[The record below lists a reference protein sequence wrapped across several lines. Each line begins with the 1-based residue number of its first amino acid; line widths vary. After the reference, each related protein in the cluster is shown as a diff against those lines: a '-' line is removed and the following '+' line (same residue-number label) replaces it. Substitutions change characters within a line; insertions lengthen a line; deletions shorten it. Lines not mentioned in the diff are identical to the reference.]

1 MLMTKNMKGM
11 VYQMK
16 GYKALAE
23 VLDWGGHVLKIIVPM
38 GQKVT
43 SLSAEDFAID
53 VEKVDPETG
62 KVAMAPIDWFS
73 KELIPATGTLGVA
86 KAYPCDENGEEAAES
101 ELAALETIYG
111 PALPYSSIAFGKKG
125 YTTIADVHY
134 TIHYKDAVVSDEGE
148 LILKGKEL
156 VQVGKS
162 KSGLN
167 MAWTVPQI
175 KNDNPPLIIWLHGAG
190 EGGWDPYV
198 AVLGNKVINLAS
210 PEIQSY
216 FGGAYVFAPQCK
228 TMWLDDGSGEYHKEG
243 KSMYVKALMDT
254 IEEFIAAHPEI
265 DRKRIYIGGCSNGG
279 FMTMRMVVDYPDYFA
294 GAYPVCEALYDNTIS
309 DQDIENIKNV
319 PIWFTHAKVDQIV
332 NPNETAVP
340 TYKRLI
346 AAGAPNVHFS
356 YYDRVLDQT
365 GLFKKPDGTPHE
377 YFGHGSWIYTL
388 NNDCKLDFD
397 GTPVLLNGKPT
408 TIFEWLAAQHK

>member
-1 MLMTKNMKGM
+1 MA
-11 VYQMK
+11 K

-38 GQKVT
+38 GQT
-43 SLSAEDFAID
+43 ANTLSAEDFAID
-53 VEKVDPETG
+53 VEKFDPETG
-62 KVAMAPIDWFS
+62 KVAMVPIDWFS
-73 KELIPATGTLGVA
+73 KEMIPATGTLGVA
-86 KAYPCDENGEEAAES
+86 KAYPCDADGKETAES
-101 ELAALETIYG
+101 GLAALETVYG
-111 PALPYSSIAFGKKG
+111 PAYPYSSIVFGKKG
-125 YTTIADVHY
+125 YTTFADVHY
-134 TIHYKDAVVSDEGE
+134 TIRYKGDVLCKEGE

-156 VQVGKS
+156 VQTGKA

-167 MAWTVPQI
+167 MAWIVPQM
-175 KNDNPPLIIWLHGAG
+175 KNEHSPLIIWLHGAG

-216 FGGAYVFAPQCK
+216 FGGAYVLAPQCG

-243 KSMYVKALMDT
+243 KSMYVGALMDA

-265 DRKRIYIGGCSNGG
+265 DRNRVYIGGCSNGG

-294 GAYPVCEALYDNTIS
+294 GAYPVCEALYDKTIS

-319 PIWFTHAKVDQIV
+319 PIWFTHAKADKIV
-332 NPNETAVP
+332 SPDETAVP

-356 YYDRVLDQT
+356 YYDRVIDQT
-365 GLFKKPDGTPHE
+365 GLFKKPDGTPYE

-388 NNDCKLDFD
+388 NNDCRLDFD
-397 GTPVLLNGKPT
+397 GKPVLLDGKST
-408 TIFEWLAAQHK
+408 TIFQWLAAQHK